1 MLGIKEIKEILPHR
15 YPFLLVDKIIEL
27 SDDGATGIKQV
38 TANEWYFEGHF
49 PEESV
54 MPGVL
59 QIEALA
65 QVGAVALLKK
75 EKGKIAYL
83 AGVDKARF
91 KTAVYPGDTL
101 EITVRLTSRK
111 GPIGKGEGEIRVN
124 GKKAMSAE
132 LLFAIK

>member
-15 YPFLLVDKIIEL
+15 YPFLLIDKIVKI
-27 SDDGATGIKQV
+27 SDDEVVGIKQV

-49 PEESV
+49 PEEPV

-59 QIEALA
+59 QVEALA

-83 AGVDKARF
+83 AGIDKARF
-91 KTAVYPGDTL
+91 KTAIYPGDSL
-101 EITVRLTSRK
+101 EITVCLTDRK
-111 GPIGKGEGEIRVN
+111 GPIGKGKGEIKVN
-124 GKKAMSAE
+124 GQKAMSAE
-132 LLFAIK
+132 LIFAVK

>member
-15 YPFLLVDKIIEL
+15 YPFLLIDKIIEVRE
-27 SDDGATGIKQV
+27 DGAIGIKQV
-38 TANEWYFEGHF
+38 SANEWYFEGHF
-49 PEESV
+49 PEEPV

-65 QVGAVALLKK
+65 QVGAIALLKN
-75 EKGKIAYL
+75 EKNKIAYL

-91 KTAVYPGDTL
+91 KEVVYPGDTL
-101 EITVRLTSRK
+101 EISVTLTNRK
-111 GPIGKGEGEIRVN
+111 GAIGKGEGEIRAN
-124 GKKAMSAE
+124 GKRVMTAE